1 MAKILYGVMG
11 NTNGH
16 IMRTLALVR
25 RMPEHEFHFVGGHRV
40 PAAMRDRY
48 PVLEVPVL
56 RTMHRDQQVD
66 IPATVAQIGRRVCE
80 LPSVTARIVE
90 LIQSWQ
96 PDLAICDREFF
107 LPIACRRAGLPCL
120 SVNHS
125 RLLIACRYPVP
136 SGQRRSWFLAT
147 VNDRLLYDYTSH
159 HLIVSFY
166 SLPLR
171 RAGRDEWMPPVLRHE
186 IRDLRPSHGDHV
198 LVYQTSPTFG
208 SLIESLKQLPRPV
221 IVYGFREQRET
232 VGNITFQP
240 YHPQRILEDLAGCAY
255 AVVNGG
261 HNLICEALYLGKPVL
276 CFPIANLFEQF
287 LNAWQVRELGF
298 GDFSIAL
305 HPDVALFSA
314 FEQRLETYH
323 RNLSNREFDGTDKVV
338 ARIQE
343 FIRQGLPKTS

>member
-25 RMPEHEFHFVGGHRV
+25 RMPDHQFYFVGGHRV
-40 PAAMRDRY
+40 PAAMRDQY

-56 RTMHRDQQVD
+56 RTMHRNQQVD
-66 IPATVAQIGRRVCE
+66 LPATVAQIGRRVFE
-80 LPSVTARIVE
+80 APSVTARIAE
-90 LIQSWQ
+90 LIRSWQ

-107 LPIACRRAGLPCL
+107 LPLACRRVGLPCL

-136 SGQRRSWFLAT
+136 AGQRASWFLAT
-147 VNDRLLYDYTSH
+147 VNDHLLYNHTPY

-166 SLPLR
+166 TLPLR
-171 RAGRDEWMPPVLRHE
+171 KPGRDEWMPPVLRRE
-186 IRDLRPSHGDHV
+186 VTDFRPANGDHV

-208 SLIESLKQLPRPV
+208 PLIKTLKQLSRPV
-221 IVYGFREQRET
+221 VVYGFQERHET

-261 HNLICEALYLGKPVL
+261 HNLISEAFYFGKPVL

-287 LNAWQVRELGF
+287 LNAWQVRELGY
-298 GDFSIAL
+298 GDFSASL
-305 HPDVALFSA
+305 HPAVGLFTA
-314 FEQRLETYH
+314 FERQLENC
-323 RNLSNREFDGTDKVV
+323 RNALRNREFDGTEKVV
-338 ARIQE
+338 GRINA
-343 FIRQGLPKTS
+343 FIRQGLPKAQ